1 MRQVLL
7 NLLRNAIE
15 ASPAGGTIRVATR
28 REGDDLILEI
38 VNPAEAIDDQALGR
52 AFEPF
57 CSTKARGTGL
67 GLGLVKRVV
76 EEHGGRIRLDA
87 DGQEVQ
93 VEIRLPLRGP

>member
-28 REGDDLILEI
+28 CDGDDVVLEM
-38 VNPAEAIDDQALGR
+38 VNPAEAIDDQALRR

-57 CSTKARGTGL
+57 YSTKATGTGL

-87 DGQEVQ
+87 QGQAVQ